1 MERRK
6 YIRIA
11 LSPDDEVAFRQ
22 AKKETE
28 AVTGIS
34 MSDSMYALSVIRQ
47 WTATRSALSRFIS
60 GEQT

>member
-1 MERRK
+1 MTQRK

-11 LSPDDEVAFRQ
+11 LTPDDEVAFQQ

-28 AVTGIS
+28 AAMGIA

-47 WTATRSALSRFIS
+47 SLAAKSVIERMIGGSFT
-60 GEQT
+60 